1 MCDLKEPGMF
11 ADSLDE
17 QRWDWYESLFVK
29 GKDKTAIGE
38 ASTAYTYNS
47 SFSAP
52 RIAKHLPDAKLIYI
66 TRDPLMR
73 MESHWMQVCRNINQ
87 RDVHLRRWYFIR
99 ELSKTVSI
107 SKLASIRSISVPT
120 ENTSGTSDLV
130 LFLKDLVAQQEATI
144 EKCFEFLGLEPK
156 VQIHNSIEYQN
167 KSVGLHFPGKLQQY
181 LLRVKPLYRITKK
194 LPKTLTKPLARRLS
208 RKIDARPTWDPE
220 VRQWAI
226 DQLADDTQQF
236 LELYGKPP
244 DWWPC

>member
-17 QRWDWYESLFVK
+17 QRWYWYESLFVK

-87 RDVHLRRWYFIR
+87 RDLHLRRWYFNQRIIQDCVYI
-99 ELSKTVSI
+99 EVSKYWKHI
-107 SKLASIRSISVPT
+107 SAYRKYFR
-120 ENTSGTSDLV
+120 DLGSW
-130 LFLKDLVAQQEATI
+130 
-144 EKCFEFLGLEPK
+144 CC
-156 VQIHNSIEYQN
+156 S
-167 KSVGLHFPGKLQQY
+167 
-181 LLRVKPLYRITKK
+181 
-194 LPKTLTKPLARRLS
+194 
-208 RKIDARPTWDPE
+208 
-220 VRQWAI
+220 
-226 DQLADDTQQF
+226 
-236 LELYGKPP
+236 
-244 DWWPC
+244 